1 MAKSPSFALSV
12 LPVGTLLAL
21 LIGVVVFVGADA
33 ISALSPWALL
43 ASAILAIALSA
54 ISGSL
59 GRRGLVV
66 GFRRSARQIL
76 PAVPML
82 VFIAMVSTTWMLS
95 GVVPTLIDYGLRM
108 LNPTFF
114 LVTTSITFDITMA

>member
-108 LNPTFF
+108 LNPTF
-114 LVTTSITFDITMA
+114 SS